1 MYAAAY
7 VEPAGAADT
16 RRATSTVLTPYA
28 LAYVEPYGG
37 PYSLNAAR
45 GTRHLLWSAETDSPS
60 LWSGPCGRPGVGR
73 HKVASRRW
81 CWQDNQSKA
90 S

>member
-45 GTRHLLWSAETDSPS
+45 GTRHAAVV
-60 LWSGPCGRPGVGR
+60 GV
-73 HKVASRRW
+73 
-81 CWQDNQSKA
+81 
-90 S
+90 